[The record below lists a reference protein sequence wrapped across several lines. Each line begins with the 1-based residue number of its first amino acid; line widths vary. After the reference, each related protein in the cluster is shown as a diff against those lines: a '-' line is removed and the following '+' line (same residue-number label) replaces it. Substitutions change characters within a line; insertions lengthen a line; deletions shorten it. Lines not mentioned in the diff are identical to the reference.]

1 MPAEFD
7 RYAAEGYSK
16 ILLDPIRGRFAGAEF
31 YFRRKLILL
40 REFCQQRG
48 IGTER
53 ADWLDVGCGD
63 GGLLKMGQPYFRTV
77 AGCDVSAGMLGECAG
92 LNVKQ
97 QDSPRRVPFADQ
109 GFDIVTMVCVYHHV
123 DVADRPALTADVS
136 RVLKPG
142 GLLCVIEHNP
152 FNPVTQFVVWRHPV
166 DAHARLLTAGN
177 MRRLAQTRNWKSW
190 RRAISCFSR
199 SACIPLWPRRKPNSR
214 RFPSGDNTP
223 FSAASDEARLIR
235 SSR

>member
-7 RYAAEGYSK
+7 RYAAQGYSK
-16 ILLDPIRGRFAGAEF
+16 TLLDPIRGRFAGAEF

-40 REFCQQRG
+40 KEFCQQRG
-48 IGTER
+48 IQMEGS
-53 ADWLDVGCGD
+53 DWLDVGCGD
-63 GGLLKMGQPYFRTV
+63 GGLLKMGQPYFRTA
-77 AGCDVSAGMLGECAG
+77 AGCDVSEGMLGECAG

-97 QDSPRRVPFADQ
+97 QDSPRRVPFGDQ

-123 DVADRPALTADVS
+123 DIADRPALTADVS

-166 DAHARLLTAGN
+166 DAHARLLTAGK
-177 MRRLAQTRNWKSW
+177 MRRLAQATQLEILATRYFLFFPE
-190 RRAISCFSR
+190 RLY
-199 SACIPLWPRRKPNSR
+199 SALAATEAKLSSVPLGGQYAVFCRKR
-214 RFPSGDNTP
+214 
-223 FSAASDEARLIR
+223 
-235 SSR
+235 